1 MSMLSVKDLS
11 FSYQN
16 KLVIEDFSLNL
27 NQNENVGLIGAN
39 GAGKS
44 TFLKLL
50 VGLLEYTKGQ
60 IEVDGNLVNKKN
72 YPLIRN
78 LLGYVFQDS
87 DNQLFLS
94 TVFDDVAF
102 GPKNYNLSKEEVLN
116 RVDAALDLVN
126 MKDFKDRLL
135 YTLSGGEK
143 KLVAIASIL
152 SLTPKMMLLDEPSVA
167 LDPKN
172 RRNLI
177 EILNSVNIPKIIA
190 SHDLDMILDTCPRTI
205 LINKGKIVADGETLV
220 ILSNKQMLEE
230 NGLLL
235 PLSLTHL
242 K

>member
-126 MKDFKDRLL
+126 MKDFKDRLI

-152 SLTPKMMLLDEPSVA
+152 SLTPKIMLLDEPSVA

>member
-1 MSMLSVKDLS
+1 
-11 FSYQN
+11 
-16 KLVIEDFSLNL
+16 
-27 NQNENVGLIGAN
+27 
-39 GAGKS
+39 
-44 TFLKLL
+44 
-50 VGLLEYTKGQ
+50 
-60 IEVDGNLVNKKN
+60 
-72 YPLIRN
+72 
-78 LLGYVFQDS
+78 
-87 DNQLFLS
+87 
-94 TVFDDVAF
+94 
-102 GPKNYNLSKEEVLN
+102 
-116 RVDAALDLVN
+116 
-126 MKDFKDRLL
+126 
-135 YTLSGGEK
+135 
-143 KLVAIASIL
+143 
-152 SLTPKMMLLDEPSVA
+152 MMLLDEPSVA

>member
-126 MKDFKDRLL
+126 MKDFKDRLI

-177 EILNSVNIPKIIA
+177 EILNSVNISKIIA

>member
-126 MKDFKDRLL
+126 MKDFKDRLI

>member
-126 MKDFKDRLL
+126 MKDFKDRLI

-152 SLTPKMMLLDEPSVA
+152 SLTL
-167 LDPKN
+167 
-172 RRNLI
+172 
-177 EILNSVNIPKIIA
+177 
-190 SHDLDMILDTCPRTI
+190 PR
-205 LINKGKIVADGETLV
+205 
-220 ILSNKQMLEE
+220 
-230 NGLLL
+230 
-235 PLSLTHL
+235 
-242 K
+242 

>member
-78 LLGYVFQDS
+78 LYGK
-87 DNQLFLS
+87 
-94 TVFDDVAF
+94 TV
-102 GPKNYNLSKEEVLN
+102 
-116 RVDAALDLVN
+116 
-126 MKDFKDRLL
+126 
-135 YTLSGGEK
+135 K
-143 KLVAIASIL
+143 KGLMSQ
-152 SLTPKMMLLDEPSVA
+152 
-167 LDPKN
+167 
-172 RRNLI
+172 
-177 EILNSVNIPKIIA
+177 NI
-190 SHDLDMILDTCPRTI
+190 
-205 LINKGKIVADGETLV
+205 
-220 ILSNKQMLEE
+220 
-230 NGLLL
+230 
-235 PLSLTHL
+235 
-242 K
+242 